1 MSDYARLIEI
11 FERLVA
17 YPTVVGDK
25 HAAFDCLQYVERLL
39 TIAGLEPTRYSSNG
53 FESLVATTQKTKHP
67 KLFLQAHLDVVP
79 ADTSMFALR
88 RDGRRLI
95 GRGAYD
101 MKYAAACFLLL
112 VEELGDS
119 LKDYDFGLMFTT
131 DEEADGTNGV
141 KYLLDQGYGCELAL
155 IPDGGDNWR
164 LETAAKGGW
173 AVQATA
179 RGKTAHGSRPWEGDN
194 AIDKLMAFVAK
205 AQALVPEQ
213 AHTGTTMVLSKIS
226 GGETHN
232 QVPDEACATFDIRFM
247 QTADGAMI
255 RQRFRSLAESTGIE
269 LFDVTDIPP
278 IELDLTLPAVAEW
291 ERTVSSVRGNA
302 SDGYALSFGASD
314 ARYFAGKNIPSIV
327 TRPDGGGHHS
337 ADEWIDETGMYDFYE
352 CIKQYVSGMT
362 GQGSRALDKNS

>member
-25 HAAFDCLQYVERLL
+25 HSAYDCLQYVERLL

-53 FESLVATTQKTKHP
+53 FESLVATTSNTKQP
-67 KLFLQAHLDVVP
+67 MLFLQAHLDVVP
-79 ADTSMFALR
+79 ADSSMFALR
-88 RDGRRLI
+88 RDGSRLI

-112 VEELGDS
+112 VEELGES
-119 LKDYDFGLMFTT
+119 LKNYDFGLMFTT
-131 DEEADGTNGV
+131 DEESDGSNGV
-141 KYLLDQGYGCELAL
+141 KYLLDQGYGCDIAL

-164 LETAAKGGW
+164 LETSAKGGW

-179 RGKTAHGSRPWEGDN
+179 TGKTAHGSRPWEGDN
-194 AIDKLMAFVAK
+194 AIDKLMAFVRQAK
-205 AQALVPEQ
+205 ALVPEQ
-213 AHTGTTMVLSKIS
+213 ERTGTTMVLSKIS

-247 QTADGAMI
+247 QAADGAMI
-255 RQRFRSLAESTGIE
+255 RQRLKSLAETTGIT
-269 LFDVTDIPP
+269 LTDVTDIPP

-291 ERTVSSVRGNA
+291 GRTVSSVRGN
-302 SDGYALSFGASD
+302 STDGYALSFGASD
-314 ARYFAGKNIPSIV
+314 ARYFAEKHIPAIV

-337 ADEWIDETGMYDFYE
+337 ADEWIDEPGLYDFYQ
-352 CIKQYVSGMT
+352 CIKQYVVRMT
-362 GQGSRALDKNS
+362 GPDAQPLDKTS